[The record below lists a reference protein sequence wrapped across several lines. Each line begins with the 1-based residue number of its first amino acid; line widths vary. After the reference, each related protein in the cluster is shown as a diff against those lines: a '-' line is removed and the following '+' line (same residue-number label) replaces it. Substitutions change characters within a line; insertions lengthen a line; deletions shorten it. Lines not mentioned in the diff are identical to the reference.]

1 MPAALALSTEFI
13 VLTGLE
19 TWVGSGNNLNTLKKR
34 KVYFFRRELYPETIF
49 KIQFILI
56 LWEFTT
62 FFRHRVDRDNADGI
76 QAGRCRDRIPV
87 EARFPTSV

>member
-1 MPAALALSTEFI
+1 VKGKLYAPAALPLGKEFI

-19 TWVGSGNNLNTLKKR
+19 TWVGPATNLNTLKKR

-56 LWEFTT
+56 LWECVFV
-62 FFRHRVDRDNADGI
+62 RVL
-76 QAGRCRDRIPV
+76 
-87 EARFPTSV
+87 